1 MITLI
6 LSRSICQMLRNFS
19 GDEFKRTAFEF
30 KKEKESRFLDFAPSI
45 KSETRTFMVVQ
56 LRPKNV
62 QKKCAARAKLLMPVL
77 VAITVI
83 FGEAS

>member
-1 MITLI
+1 MNSKELR
-6 LSRSICQMLRNFS
+6 LSSK
-19 GDEFKRTAFEF
+19 KR
-30 KKEKESRFLDFAPSI
+30 KKVVFLTSRPPENVKLGRLWSCNCG
-45 KSETRTFMVVQ
+45 Q
-56 LRPKNV
+56 NNV